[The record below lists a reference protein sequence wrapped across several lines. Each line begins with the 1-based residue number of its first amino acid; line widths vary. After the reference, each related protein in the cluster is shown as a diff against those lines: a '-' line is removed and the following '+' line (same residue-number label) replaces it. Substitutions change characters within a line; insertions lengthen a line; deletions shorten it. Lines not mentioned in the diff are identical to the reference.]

1 MNLGNSTVIG
11 EELFSRCCSQFDLL
25 YKKLPKDLYFQEG
38 LDEQDLLEARITL
51 YELASSYSDI

>member
-1 MNLGNSTVIG
+1 LAKFKAVP
-11 EELFSRCCSQFDLL
+11 FSLIFDLL

-51 YELASSYSDI
+51 TELASSYSDI